1 MRLIIFLFALVTAA
15 ALAGCSSLTAKELS
29 PEAAAYLAQIRA
41 QAGTVEKTTEAL
53 HGAAAQPA
61 GYSYESLTAQLKS
74 YAAEFYRLHAEA
86 QGFTPPA
93 EYAERH
99 GNYLKSLEAMAH
111 WAEATAI
118 ALTTYDA
125 SAMETASSWAA
136 AANEASAGTNSL
148 IEEAKEAG

>member
-1 MRLIIFLFALVTAA
+1 MRLIIFLFALVTAV
-15 ALAGCSSLTAKELS
+15 ALAGCSSLTAQELS

-61 GYSYESLTAQLKS
+61 GYSYESLRAELKS

-125 SAMETASSWAA
+125 SAMQTASSWAA
-136 AANEASAGTNSL
+136 VANEASAGTNAL
-148 IEEAKEAG
+148 IEEAKAAG